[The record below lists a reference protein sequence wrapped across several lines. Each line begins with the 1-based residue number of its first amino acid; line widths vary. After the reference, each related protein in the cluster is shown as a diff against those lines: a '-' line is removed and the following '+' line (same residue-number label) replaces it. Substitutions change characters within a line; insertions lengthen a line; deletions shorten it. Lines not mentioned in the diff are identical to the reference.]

1 MRAVFTDNLEAVQ
14 DVVRIILERDD
25 IEVVEAKT
33 QKEFVNPL
41 GRGVRFDVLAKD
53 QTGAFYNIEIQR
65 DNRGAS
71 PKRVRFNLSAIDGN
85 TMKSRDDW
93 EKLAETWI
101 IIITENGYLCKGKP
115 YRTVNRYFDDDREPF
130 DDKQHIRYVNAQR
143 ISDDPIG
150 RLMADFNATDPDDV
164 QLPSIAKR
172 FRIFKTANIG
182 DENVSEVMREIIEDL
197 KKAITDDQR
206 EEWIA
211 EGKAEG
217 KVEGKAEG
225 KAEARAQILGNLLA
239 IYPAEALLSDPHFRP
254 MNFTQTEIDA
264 VAATGN

>member
-1 MRAVFTDNLEAVQ
+1 M
-14 DVVRIILERDD
+14 
-25 IEVVEAKT
+25 AKS
-33 QKEFVNPL
+33 KNVSINE
-41 GRGVRFDVLAKD
+41 DVLLAFLPKNNYNTLGFP
-53 QTGAFYNIEIQR
+53 TGSFNQLARQSPIIMATN
-65 DNRGAS
+65 DN
-71 PKRVRFNLSAIDGN
+71 AI
-85 TMKSRDDW
+85 
-93 EKLAETWI
+93 
-101 IIITENGYLCKGKP
+101 
-115 YRTVNRYFDDDREPF
+115 
-130 DDKQHIRYVNAQR
+130 
-143 ISDDPIG
+143 
-150 RLMADFNATDPDDV
+150 DPDDV

-172 FRIFKTANIG
+172 FRIFKTANIR
-182 DENVSEVMREIIEDL
+182 DENVSEVMREIIGDL

-217 KVEGKAEG
+217 RVEGKAEG

>member
-1 MRAVFTDNLEAVQ
+1 M
-14 DVVRIILERDD
+14 
-25 IEVVEAKT
+25 AKS
-33 QKEFVNPL
+33 KNVSINE
-41 GRGVRFDVLAKD
+41 DVLLAFLPKNNYNTPGFP
-53 QTGAFYNIEIQR
+53 TGSFNQLARQ
-65 DNRGAS
+65 S
-71 PKRVRFNLSAIDGN
+71 P
-85 TMKSRDDW
+85 
-93 EKLAETWI
+93 I
-101 IIITENGYLCKGKP
+101 I
-115 YRTVNRYFDDDREPF
+115 
-130 DDKQHIRYVNAQR
+130 
-143 ISDDPIG
+143 
-150 RLMADFNATDPDDV
+150 MATNDNATDPDDV

-172 FRIFKTANIG
+172 FRIFKTANIR

-217 KVEGKAEG
+217 KVEGKAE
-225 KAEARAQILGNLLA
+225 ACAQILGNLLA